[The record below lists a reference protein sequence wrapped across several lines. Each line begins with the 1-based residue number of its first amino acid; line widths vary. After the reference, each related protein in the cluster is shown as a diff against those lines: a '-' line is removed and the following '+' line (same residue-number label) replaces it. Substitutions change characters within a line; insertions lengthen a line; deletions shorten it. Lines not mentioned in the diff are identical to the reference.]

1 MKHFYGNCFVL
12 LAPERDR
19 FLTNETVPVEPLE
32 VEKEKAAAAA
42 KVSPLAFL
50 QHLD

>member
-1 MKHFYGNCFVL
+1 MKHFYGNCFVH

-19 FLTNETVPVEPLE
+19 FLTNETVPVEQLE
-32 VEKEKAAAAA
+32 LERERAAAA